1 MSINRLKGA
10 AQRGAAQNYDPKKHT
25 LKPAESNLTYAWR
38 NFTNNPFVQD
48 AAKVASI
55 LAPIPPIFRLGKLKK
70 LAGAFGNAPKQ
81 YHKLA
86 GGKGVTTNKKAA
98 EVINREV
105 PVVGQPGVTTTV
117 NDATTRSVSYVN
129 PRISMTAAERKAAGY

>member
-10 AQRGAAQNYDPKKHT
+10 AQRGAAQNYDPQKHT
-25 LKPAESNLTYAWR
+25 LKPAESKLTYAWR
-38 NFTNNPFVQD
+38 NFVNNPFVKD
-48 AAKVASI
+48 AATVASI
-55 LAPIPPIFRLGKLKK
+55 LAPIPPIFRLSKIKK
-70 LAGAFGNAPKQ
+70 IAGAFGNAPKQ

-105 PVVGQPGVTTTV
+105 SVVGKPGVTTTV
-117 NDATTRSVSYVN
+117 NDATTQSVSYVN